1 MRVIWEEQHFIS
13 VAALI
18 YVQHDTVI
26 MHFPSNHSMKL
37 FWCLWLLHTIS
48 LANGKFIRLIF
59 YYFTTP
65 KFIMLISIFL
75 IFPLVPSPVISVIP
89 LMGSCAFRLRHQHW
103 SIKTL
108 SSMVRDPTLPIYVLQ
123 SHFPCNFS
131 LDFYSKSHTYFIWL
145 QACCVEY
152 IILESDNLSS
162 LFPKAHISLG
172 GLDINSHQ
180 LFAFITALSV
190 LPTVWLRDLSILS
203 YISGECK
210 F

>member
-1 MRVIWEEQHFIS
+1 
-13 VAALI
+13 
-18 YVQHDTVI
+18 
-26 MHFPSNHSMKL
+26 MKL

-48 LANGKFIRLIF
+48 LASGKFTRLIF

-103 SIKTL
+103 SIKL
-108 SSMVRDPTLPIYVLQ
+108 CLQ
-123 SHFPCNFS
+123 WFGILPCNYMCCNPIFLVIFS
-131 LDFYSKSHTYFIWL
+131 LDFYSKNHTYFIWL

-210 F
+210 L